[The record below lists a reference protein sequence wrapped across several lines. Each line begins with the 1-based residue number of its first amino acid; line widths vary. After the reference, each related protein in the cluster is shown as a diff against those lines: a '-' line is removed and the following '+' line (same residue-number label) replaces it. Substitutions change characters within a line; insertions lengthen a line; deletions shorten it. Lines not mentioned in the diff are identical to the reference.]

1 MKFIPLDAV
10 LAEIKKRK
18 KQNEEWKNSCK
29 GIDSLAVSMV
39 IQEDINI
46 LSFID
51 TLEVKEMDLEKE
63 LIKWHKEH
71 FKKNGTFIGMSGFYL
86 TNSSQMDIAKHFF
99 ELGVN
104 ASNPL
109 TWEDIENIITISY
122 KLDKEEEISGKYAK
136 LMTHYQEVLK
146 RFKAQKGE

>member
-1 MKFIPLDAV
+1 MKLIDKDALV
-10 LAEIKKRK
+10 AEIERILSAF
-18 KQNEEWKNSCK
+18 ENSDAPVDRLRASTL
-29 GIDSLAVSMV
+29 ISL
-39 IQEDINI
+39 

-51 TLEVKEMDLEKE
+51 TLEVKEVDLEKE

-71 FKKNGTFIGMSGFYL
+71 FKKDRTFIGKSGFYL
-86 TNSSQMDIAKHFF
+86 TNDSQMDIAKHFF

-109 TWEDIENIITISY
+109 TWEDVKLIWTIGDEIPY
-122 KLDKEEEISGKYAK
+122 MPEEDFFKE
-136 LMTHYQEVLK
+136 LLK